1 MTLKKFTIC
10 GEAARSFVGAIAEL
24 KPVQKPLILGIST
37 TGISAGPRDVPLAFY
52 FLYKVLLAGA
62 HRDKHD
68 MENVLTTAAAEELS
82 NIRGAVI
89 VRASLLTNGP
99 AHGGDVLRVGNEQN
113 PEVGYTVS
121 REDIGQ
127 WIFENIV
134 RNEDRDRW
142 LGEKVCLT
150 Y

>member
-1 MTLKKFTIC
+1 
-10 GEAARSFVGAIAEL
+10 
-24 KPVQKPLILGIST
+24 
-37 TGISAGPRDVPLAFY
+37 
-52 FLYKVLLAGA
+52 
-62 HRDKHD
+62 
-68 MENVLTTAAAEELS
+68 MEDVLTTAAAEEQS

-99 AHGGDVLRVGNEQN
+99 ACGGDALRVGNEQN

-121 REDIGQ
+121 REDVGR